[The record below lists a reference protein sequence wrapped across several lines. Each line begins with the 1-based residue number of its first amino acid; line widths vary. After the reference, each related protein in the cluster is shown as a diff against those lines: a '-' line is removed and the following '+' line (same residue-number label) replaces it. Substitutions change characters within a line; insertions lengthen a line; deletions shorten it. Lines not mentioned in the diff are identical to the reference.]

1 MQTKKLA
8 LLSTMLVGLAGA
20 AWAAEATDA
29 AKDAVKPA
37 VEEVQQQAMP
47 AERQDAAASRCRSR
61 RRAGSQGPRMPWRRT
76 RTPSIGTS
84 DQAYAGEVLAGMTAE
99 DVIGMTV
106 VDANGEEVGEVADL
120 LIAEDG
126 TIDRAIVDVGGFLG
140 FATKPVALEITS
152 LTLAEGSGEIV
163 SDVTAETLEGMPEW
177 QQDDDGWFS
186 F

>member
-20 AWAAEATDA
+20 AWAAETTDA

-37 VEEVQQQAMP
+37 AEQAEAAQDVATDAVEET
-47 AERQDAAASRCRSR
+47 AAAGED
-61 RRAGSQGPRMPWRRT
+61 ALAPT

-84 DQAYAGEVLAGMTAE
+84 DQAYEDEVLAGMTAE
-99 DVIGMTV
+99 DVIGMPV

-140 FATKPVALEITS
+140 FATKPVALEVSS
-152 LTLAEGSGEIV
+152 LTVAEGSGEIV
-163 SDVTAETLEGMPEW
+163 SDVTAETLETMPEW

>member
-20 AWAAEATDA
+20 ALAAETTDA

-37 VEEVQQQAMP
+37 AEQAEAAQEVATDAVEET
-47 AERQDAAASRCRSR
+47 AAAGED
-61 RRAGSQGPRMPWRRT
+61 ALGQTRT
-76 RTPSIGTS
+76 RSIGTS
-84 DQAYAGEVLAGMTAE
+84 DQGYEGEVLGGMTAE

-106 VDANGEEVGEVADL
+106 VDANGEAVGEVADL

-140 FATKPVALEITS
+140 FATKPVALDLTS
-152 LTLAEGSGEIV
+152 LTVAEGSGELV
-163 SDVTAETLEGMPEW
+163 SDVNAESLEAMQEW
-177 QQDDDGWFS
+177 QQDDAGWVNF
-186 F
+186 